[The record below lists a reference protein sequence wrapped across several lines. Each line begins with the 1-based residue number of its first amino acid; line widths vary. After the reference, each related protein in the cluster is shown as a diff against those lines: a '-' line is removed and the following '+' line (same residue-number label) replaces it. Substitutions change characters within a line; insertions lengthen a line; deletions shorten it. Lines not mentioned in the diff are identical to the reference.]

1 MAVPNSLSAY
11 DFLRRA
17 IEQQCPQQQDDD
29 WNSSSLVPEQNP
41 DGDQA
46 PQDLLSRLRAL
57 LAEQSQYQPVASVG
71 ESASAR
77 LSDPDFRQLSRAPTA
92 SQPQAV
98 RAVSRVCAGV
108 S

>member
-17 IEQQCPQQQDDD
+17 IEQQRPQQQDDD

-46 PQDLLSRLRAL
+46 SQGLLGRLRAL
-57 LAEQSQYQPVASVG
+57 LAEQSQY
-71 ESASAR
+71 
-77 LSDPDFRQLSRAPTA
+77 
-92 SQPQAV
+92 
-98 RAVSRVCAGV
+98 
-108 S
+108 